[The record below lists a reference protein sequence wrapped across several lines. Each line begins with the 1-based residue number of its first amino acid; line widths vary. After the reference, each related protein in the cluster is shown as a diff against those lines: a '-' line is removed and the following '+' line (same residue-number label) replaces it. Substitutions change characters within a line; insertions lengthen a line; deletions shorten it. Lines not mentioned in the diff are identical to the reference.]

1 MSLVVR
7 KSWHLLRCLLQF
19 PYNKGGKIHDIS
31 QALND
36 KIVKMVRMLK
46 SGELGLCPFKITLT
60 SHLFQKSLN
69 RKIVDNCLK
78 SHFQPTI
85 QSSNINKIKIIRFF

>member
-36 KIVKMVRMLK
+36 KIVKMVRILK

-60 SHLFQKSLN
+60 SHLFQKSPN
-69 RKIVDNCLK
+69 RKVVDNCL
-78 SHFQPTI
+78 
-85 QSSNINKIKIIRFF
+85 